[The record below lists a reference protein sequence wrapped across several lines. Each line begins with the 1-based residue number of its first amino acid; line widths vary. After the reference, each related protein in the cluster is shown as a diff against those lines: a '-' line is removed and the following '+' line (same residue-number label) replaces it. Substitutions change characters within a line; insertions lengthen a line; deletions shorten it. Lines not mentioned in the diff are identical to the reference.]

1 MTGLMPYYQHYPFVV
16 TGTISG
22 IRVPCAAVYALPD
35 QFRDRGRSGTPLLWP
50 WPWDLF
56 RGGLSRREELLLGAA
71 LMLLAAERLDRRA
84 APGGEQRLQSVPA
97 DADRGVGRRRTSGVS
112 DISCCLQPADTGRK
126 SGQCGPASIGG

>member
-1 MTGLMPYYQHYPFVV
+1 MRAALVAELIAVRDTVV
-16 TGTISG
+16 GPGGSDPVLSAPVAV
-22 IRVPCAAVYALPD
+22 RDDAVELCAAVYALPA

-97 DADRGVGRRRTSGVS
+97 GRVVG
-112 DISCCLQPADTGRK
+112 QK
-126 SGQCGPASIGG
+126 